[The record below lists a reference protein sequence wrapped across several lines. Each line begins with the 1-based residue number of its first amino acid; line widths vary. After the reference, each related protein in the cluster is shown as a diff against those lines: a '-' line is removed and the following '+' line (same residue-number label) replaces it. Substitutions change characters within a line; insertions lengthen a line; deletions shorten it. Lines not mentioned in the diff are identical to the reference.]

1 MCGIW
6 LYVRAPGEEVGQ
18 RVKEMHAEAAEAVKV
33 DSKIVGGEEEGEVEE
48 VKEFKGS
55 IGEEVRVAAVVKAIG
70 RRGPDC

>member
-33 DSKIVGGEEEGEVEE
+33 DSKIVGGEEEGEFEE
-48 VKEFKGS
+48 VKEVAGS
-55 IGEEVRVAAVVKAIG
+55 IGEAVRVGVVVKAIG
-70 RRGPDC
+70 RRGPDS